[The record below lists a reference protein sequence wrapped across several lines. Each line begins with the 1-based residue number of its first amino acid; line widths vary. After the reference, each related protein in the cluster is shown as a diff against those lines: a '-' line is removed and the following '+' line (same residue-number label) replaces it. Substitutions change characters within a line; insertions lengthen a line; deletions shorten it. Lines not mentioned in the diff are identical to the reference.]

1 MRHLRQTVLA
11 LSCFILSIGCEMLG
25 GDASEKGGSAAGT
38 AADGDVKAAILE
50 LLEKHKQGL
59 LQKDIALLDRIWAD
73 DFVFINYRGQLI
85 TRAGRLENVR
95 TGATSFKD
103 IHFSDME
110 VRPYGDV
117 AAQTGVVTLEGG
129 QYSGVEEGGGTYRFM
144 TVATRHAGQWK
155 ISMLQMTRVEK

>member
-1 MRHLRQTVLA
+1 MRHLRKSLLA
-11 LSCFILSIGCEMLG
+11 LSCVVLPVGCEMLG
-25 GDASEKGGSAAGT
+25 GDSAEKGGSAAGT
-38 AADGDVKAAILE
+38 AASGDVKTAIID

-95 TGATSFKD
+95 TGATAFKD

-129 QYSGVEEGGGTYRFM
+129 QYSGVEEGSGTYRFI
-144 TVATRHAGQWK
+144 TVATRHGDQWK
-155 ISMLQMTRVEK
+155 ISMLQMTRIEK